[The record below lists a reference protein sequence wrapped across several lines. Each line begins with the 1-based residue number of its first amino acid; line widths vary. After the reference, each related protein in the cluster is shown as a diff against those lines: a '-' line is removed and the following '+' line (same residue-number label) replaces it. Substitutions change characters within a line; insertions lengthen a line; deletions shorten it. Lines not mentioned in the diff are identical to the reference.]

1 VFLAAADP
9 TGLSS
14 PLGQIAILAGLVAA
28 LLVALRAWWQRRG
41 R

>member
-1 VFLAAADP
+1 VLLLQADP

-14 PLGQIAILAGLVAA
+14 PVGQLTIVVMLLAAIVVGL
-28 LLVALRAWWQRRG
+28 RWFWYNRR

>member
-1 VFLAAADP
+1 VLLVQADP

-14 PLGQIAILAGLVAA
+14 PLGQLAAVAA
-28 LLVALRAWWQRRG
+28 LLAAIVVGLRWFWFNRR